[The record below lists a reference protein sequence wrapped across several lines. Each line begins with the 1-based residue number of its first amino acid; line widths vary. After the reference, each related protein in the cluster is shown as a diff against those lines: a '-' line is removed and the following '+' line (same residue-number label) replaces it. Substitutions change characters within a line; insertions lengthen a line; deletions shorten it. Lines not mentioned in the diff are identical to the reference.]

1 MEVFMEDQKNFGGI
15 LEAVAWGTLFVWWGL
30 SFLQHF
36 MPNGLDA
43 AGTGVILL
51 ALNAV
56 RRLKG
61 IPVNGFSITLGILT
75 LVWGGLDM
83 SRSVFHLPYRLPVFA
98 ILLMVLG
105 VVLLAAALLRIRK
118 TRTTGSAA

>member
-1 MEVFMEDQKNFGGI
+1 MEDQKNFGGI
-15 LEAVAWGTLFVWWGL
+15 LEAVAWGALFVWWGL

-51 ALNAV
+51 AMNAV

-118 TRTTGSAA
+118 THTTGSAA

>member
-1 MEVFMEDQKNFGGI
+1 MEDKMSSKGTI
-15 LEAVAWGTLFVWWGL
+15 EAVAWGALLIWWGL

-51 ALNAV
+51 ALNIV

-61 IPVNGFSITLGILT
+61 IAVNSFSLTLGILT
-75 LVWGGLDM
+75 LVWGGLDI
-83 SRSVFHLPYRLPVFA
+83 SRSVFHLPYKLPVFA
-98 ILLMVLG
+98 ILLIVLG
-105 VVLLAAALLRIRK
+105 VVLLVAALFRARNAG
-118 TRTTGSAA
+118 TAGSVA

>member
-1 MEVFMEDQKNFGGI
+1 MDDQKTVNGT
-15 LEAVAWGTLFVWWGL
+15 LEAIAWGALLVWWGL
-30 SFLQHF
+30 SFIQHF
-36 MPNGLDA
+36 LPNGMDA

-51 ALNAV
+51 AVNAV

-83 SRSVFHLPYRLPVFA
+83 SRSVFHLPYKPPIFA
-98 ILLMVLG
+98 ILLIVLG
-105 VVLLAAALLRIRK
+105 VVLFAASLRRIQRA
-118 TRTTGSAA
+118 RTADSRT

>member
-1 MEVFMEDQKNFGGI
+1 MEDKKNLGGI
-15 LEAVAWGTLFVWWGL
+15 LEAVAWGALFVWWGL

>member
-1 MEVFMEDQKNFGGI
+1 MEEQKNPGGI
-15 LEAVAWGTLFVWWGL
+15 LEAVAWGALLIWWGL

-51 ALNAV
+51 GLNAA
-56 RRLKG
+56 RRVKG
-61 IPVNGFSITLGILT
+61 IPMNGFSITLGMLT

-83 SRSVFHLPYRLPVFA
+83 SRSVFHLPYKLPVFA
-98 ILLMVLG
+98 ILLIVLG
-105 VVLLAAALLRIRK
+105 VILLAAALLRIRK
-118 TRTTGSAA
+118 ARVASGAA